1 MARFDCILAIMA
13 LAVLAS
19 RTDSYSV
26 CVTGGSG
33 FLGSELVW
41 QLLDAGHHV
50 RATVR
55 LGRCGGL

>member
-1 MARFDCILAIMA
+1 MARFDSILAIMA

-33 FLGSELVW
+33 FLGSE
-41 QLLDAGHHV
+41 
-50 RATVR
+50 RER
-55 LGRCGGL
+55 EERERRER